1 VKVRILVW
9 NFFKRRYAAAGATRH
24 ARAYFLMKLA
34 SRPLK
39 PNLKTAKN
47 SAARPETGVLCR
59 PEAHPDRHYHPRHS
73 HKSLAG
79 APGLLDTV
87 KGAEGDRVLVGAGT
101 GKKCV
106 WNG

>member
-1 VKVRILVW
+1 MKVRILVW
-9 NFFKRRYAAAGATRH
+9 IFFKRRYAAAGATRH

-59 PEAHPDRHYHPRHS
+59 PEAGSLTVTITPVTLTRAWPAPRGC
-73 HKSLAG
+73 LT
-79 APGLLDTV
+79 L
-87 KGAEGDRVLVGAGT
+87 
-101 GKKCV
+101 
-106 WNG
+106 